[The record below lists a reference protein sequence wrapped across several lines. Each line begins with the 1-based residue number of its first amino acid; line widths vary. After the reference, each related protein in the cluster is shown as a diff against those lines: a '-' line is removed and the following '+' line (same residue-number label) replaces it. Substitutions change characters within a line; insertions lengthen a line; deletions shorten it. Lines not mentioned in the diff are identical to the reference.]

1 MQKEP
6 LTMEAIRYDHRK
18 QIRSL
23 IILAVVCAV
32 ICALFTWCTVA
43 VATDGLKWY
52 RPFFAIINTVFFASL
67 PLIFLCGTIAS
78 IARIRMFRSLSK
90 KPGSIVKDRL
100 VGKEVKDHLV
110 RWRHYETLHLYFSS
124 YGEYAIP
131 GMSYEWSDLYYM
143 DSDTV
148 YMHAECGDEFYLVL
162 SKPHTGKILHAYNA
176 KMFDY
181 QP

>member
-1 MQKEP
+1 MQKEL
-6 LTMEAIRYDHRK
+6 LTMEAIRYDLRR
-18 QIRSL
+18 QIRIR

-32 ICALFTWCTVA
+32 FCALLTWCTVA
-43 VATDGLKWY
+43 VAKDGLKWY
-52 RPFFAIINTVFFASL
+52 KSFFAIINTVFFASL
-67 PLIFLCGTIAS
+67 PLVFLYGTIAS
-78 IARIRMFRSLSK
+78 VAEIRMFCSLSQR
-90 KPGSIVKDRL
+90 PGSIVKDRL

-110 RWRHYETLHLYFSS
+110 RWKHYETQHLYFSN

-162 SKPHTGKILHAYNA
+162 SKPHTGKILLAYNA
-176 KMFDY
+176 KMFEY
-181 QP
+181 